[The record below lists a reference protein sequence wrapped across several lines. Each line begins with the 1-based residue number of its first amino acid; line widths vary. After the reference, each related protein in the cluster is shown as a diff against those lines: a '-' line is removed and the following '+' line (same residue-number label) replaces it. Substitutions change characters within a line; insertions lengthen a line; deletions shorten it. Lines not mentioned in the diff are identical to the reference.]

1 MLKSRNYYIT
11 SLQTLIFSIVLIKL
25 VASSRITVIPDA
37 NNPDFESD
45 ARKTPATSAPSFI
58 QLVIMRLIY
67 GIASTIGV
75 EDRLEDT
82 FNGAFI
88 PPNADDGLLGFGGG
102 GGDSEGDGFL
112 GGIFEGDDYL

>member
-1 MLKSRNYYIT
+1 MMLISRNRYIT
-11 SLQTLIFSIVLIKL
+11 TLQTLIFSVVLTKL
-25 VASSRITVIPDA
+25 VASSRIVVDSNDPVFA
-37 NNPDFESD
+37 GD
-45 ARKTPATSAPSFI
+45 ARKQPATSAPSFI

-88 PPNADDGLLGFGGG
+88 PPNADDGLIDFGGG
-102 GGDSEGDGFL
+102 GGDSEGGGFL